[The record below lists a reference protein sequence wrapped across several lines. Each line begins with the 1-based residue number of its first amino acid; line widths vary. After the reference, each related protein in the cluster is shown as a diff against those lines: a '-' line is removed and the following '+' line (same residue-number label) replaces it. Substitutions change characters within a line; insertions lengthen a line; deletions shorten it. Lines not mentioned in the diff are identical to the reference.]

1 MCLLVRLRSTERV
14 REIAAVLQ
22 LEIAPVSASAAGPS
36 SVTAL
41 LPVVPVGFLFRRTE
55 GGQKNRT
62 GLKVNATKD
71 NRFFK
76 SMVSHWNFQLPHS
89 RFRGC
94 VCGNGRCRSNSFL
107 KRCKK
112 ISLNTYHASG
122 IAIWASVAGLIG
134 ARVFYLVQNFGY
146 TLKHPETVFEIN
158 GATVSFGVYLGGI
171 AGVILYSRLYKVV
184 PWKYLDVGVS
194 VLGLGPMIGRIACFL
209 NGDDYGTVST
219 VPWAGP
225 FRHGSYPFIDHV
237 ERGWIT
243 PMDDLSLPVHP
254 VQLYGCVKGLA
265 LFVSV
270 LGPVEEKSLQARSIV
285 FPVLDV
291 LFLFPV
297 YS

>member
-1 MCLLVRLRSTERV
+1 MRPRIIDFLNQWFHTGIFNYLIPDS
-14 REIAAVLQ
+14 AVVY
-22 LEIAPVSASAAGPS
+22 AVM
-36 SVTAL
+36 
-41 LPVVPVGFLFRRTE
+41 VGVGAIL
-55 GGQKNRT
+55 
-62 GLKVNATKD
+62 
-71 NRFFK
+71 
-76 SMVSHWNFQLPHS
+76 
-89 RFRGC
+89 
-94 VCGNGRCRSNSFL
+94 FL

-122 IAIWASVAGLIG
+122 IAIWASVAGLVG

-146 TLKHPETVFEIN
+146 TLEHPETVFEIN

-219 VPWAGP
+219 IPWAVRFP
-225 FRHGSYPFIDHV
+225 HGSYPFIDHV

-254 VQLYGCVKGLA
+254 VQLYGCLKGLA
-265 LFVSV
+265 LFILFSV
-270 LGPVEEKSLQARSIV
+270 LWKKNLFKPG
-285 FPVLDV
+285 V
-291 LFLFPV
+291 LFFLFWMC
-297 YS
+297 YSCFRFILEFFRGDMDRGWVGALSTGQFMSVMIFGASLVCISFLYGWKIKHGEGMVIRLAR